1 MRRTWDDAEAQVE
14 GRPDAEAESVSIIT
28 MHSAK
33 GLEWPIVIPI
43 NSPTE
48 LHDDDSFLYRR
59 SDDTVHFKLLD
70 QAPAEYELVKAAE
83 RDQLAVGIIPGTGW
97 RASEIQDVARAAEE
111 SGFEAI
117 FCTEVNNDSI
127 ATAQWMGASTR
138 QIKIGTW
145 VTDIYLRV
153 AYLCAKAAIMAAD
166 ATGGRFILGLGVSH
180 QPVNRALGIDMPDP
194 TGALRT
200 YTVEVAKWLRG
211 EGPPTHLLQQP
222 SPYPVPIYLAA
233 LTSQNVELAG
243 EIADG
248 VMPLWWSVERV
259 ARSKRWI
266 DRGRAKSGGR
276 GKLELTLGLP
286 TYIGD
291 DIDALR
297 AAARMNLGFFTGL
310 PFFQRL
316 MRASGF
322 ITEADMAEQGAGGDA
337 LSDRLL
343 DAICLL
349 GPVTRCRERLAE
361 YREAGLDL
369 PILWPAIG
377 VDSAREVIGAFRQ

>member
-1 MRRTWDDAEAQVE
+1 M
-14 GRPDAEAESVSIIT
+14 S
-28 MHSAK
+28 
-33 GLEWPIVIPI
+33 
-43 NSPTE
+43 
-48 LHDDDSFLYRR
+48 
-59 SDDTVHFKLLD
+59 
-70 QAPAEYELVKAAE
+70 E
-83 RDQLAVGIIPGTGW
+83 RLAIGIIPGTGW
-97 RASEIQDVARAAEE
+97 RASEIQKVARAAEE
-111 SGFEAI
+111 GGFEAI

-127 ATAQWMGASTR
+127 ATAQLMGVSTR
-138 QIKIGTW
+138 QIKVGTW
-145 VTDIYLRV
+145 VADIYLRV
-153 AYLCAKAAIMAAD
+153 PYLCAKAAILAAD
-166 ATGGRFILGLGVSH
+166 ATKGRFILGLGVSH

-194 TGALRT
+194 AGALRK
-200 YTVEVAKWLRG
+200 YTVEVASWLRG
-211 EGPPTHLLQQP
+211 DGPTTHLPQQP

-259 ARSKRWI
+259 ARSRRWI
-266 DRGRAKSGGR
+266 ERGRAKWGGR

-297 AAARMNLGFFTGL
+297 SAARANLGFFTGL

-322 ITEADMAEQGAGGDA
+322 IAEADRAEQGAGGDA
-337 LSDRLL
+337 LSDDLL

-349 GPVTRCRERLAE
+349 GPVSRCRERLAE
-361 YREAGLDL
+361 YHEAGLDL
-369 PILWPAIG
+369 PILWPGIG
-377 VDSAREVIGAFRQ
+377 TESANAVIAAFGG